1 MMELGSQNEFKNI
14 EFGEKHDFTK
24 VKPMFLFFVS
34 CFCVPFVAP
43 EIAAGQA
50 HGRKNIAKN
59 AGKNRT

>member
-1 MMELGSQNEFKNI
+1 MELGSQNELKNI

-24 VKPMFLFFVS
+24 VKPMFWCFFDVFVCLFF
-34 CFCVPFVAP
+34 AP

-59 AGKNRT
+59 AGKNKT